1 MRLLL
6 CGSAACVVVV
16 ALFLFMAQL
25 ANPTARYQTA
35 ETSVGLNMLRMRFD
49 SDVQL
54 RDRTLPPPPPPV
66 TQTETAQ
73 AVAAKAPSV
82 DVPTLDMPHMAFES
96 NFELALSTPSL
107 PSISAPAEVV
117 VQGDLVMENAPRQ
130 RINPQYPRRAQ
141 QRKIEGYVIVEFR
154 VDEEGRVDRDSL
166 EFVEA
171 NPEGIF
177 ERVVRKAV
185 FRWRFDPLMQN
196 GVAVAYKN
204 RQRFEFNLE
213 N

>member
-1 MRLLL
+1 
-6 CGSAACVVVV
+6 
-16 ALFLFMAQL
+16 
-25 ANPTARYQTA
+25 
-35 ETSVGLNMLRMRFD
+35 
-49 SDVQL
+49 
-54 RDRTLPPPPPPV
+54 
-66 TQTETAQ
+66 
-73 AVAAKAPSV
+73 
-82 DVPTLDMPHMAFES
+82 MAFES